1 MKEGI
6 HPEWYPEA
14 TVTCACGNSWTTG
27 ATVPEIRVDV
37 CSACHPFFTGE
48 RRIVDTEGQ
57 VDRFYKRLQVRD
69 SIQAEADER
78 EAARTSPDLSLEE
91 LGLGTRYLNILKE
104 NNIVIA
110 GDVMARL
117 AESGDEGL
125 LELQGFGRK
134 ALADLKKRLRERG
147 YDLPTPEAVE

>member
-1 MKEGI
+1 MRDGI
-6 HPEWYPEA
+6 HPKWFDDA

-27 ATVPEIRVDV
+27 ATVQEIKVDV

-69 SIQAEADER
+69 QIKQDAEDR
-78 EAARTSPDLSLEE
+78 ESARTSPDVSLEE
-91 LGLGTRYLNILKE
+91 IGLNTRYVNVLASADLT
-104 NNIVIA
+104 IV

-117 AESGDEGL
+117 EEGGDDAL
-125 LELQGFGRK
+125 LEISGFGRK

-147 YDLPTPEAVE
+147 YEIPEGEIAE

>member
-1 MKEGI
+1 MRDGI
-6 HPEWYPEA
+6 HPKWFDDA

-27 ATVPEIRVDV
+27 ATVQEIKVDV

-69 SIQAEADER
+69 QIKQDAEDR
-78 EAARTSPDLSLEE
+78 ESARTSPDVSLEE
-91 LGLGTRYLNILKE
+91 IGLNTRYVNVLASADLT
-104 NNIVIA
+104 IV

-117 AESGDEGL
+117 EDGGDDAL
-125 LELQGFGRK
+125 LEISGFGRK

-147 YDLPTPEAVE
+147 YEIPEGEPAE

>member
-1 MKEGI
+1 MRDGI
-6 HPEWYPEA
+6 HPKWYDDA

-27 ATVPEIRVDV
+27 ATVQEIKVDV

-69 SIQAEADER
+69 QIKQDADER
-78 EAARTSPDLSLEE
+78 VSARTSPDISLEE
-91 LGLGTRYLNILKE
+91 IGLSTRYVNVLASAELT
-104 NNIVIA
+104 IV
-110 GDVMARL
+110 GEVMAKL
-117 AESGDEGL
+117 EEGGDDAL
-125 LELQGFGRK
+125 LEISGFGRK

-147 YDLPTPEAVE
+147 YELPEGEPAE

>member
-1 MKEGI
+1 MRDGI
-6 HPEWYPEA
+6 HPKWFENA

-27 ATVPEIRVDV
+27 ATVAEIKVDV

-69 SIQAEADER
+69 QIKQDADER
-78 EAARTSPDLSLEE
+78 ESARTSPDVALTDIGLS
-91 LGLGTRYLNILKE
+91 TRYVNVLASAELT
-104 NNIVIA
+104 IV
-110 GDVMARL
+110 GDVMAKL
-117 AESGDEGL
+117 EEGGDNAL
-125 LELQGFGRK
+125 LDISGFGRK

-147 YDLPTPEAVE
+147 YAIPEGNAAE